1 MAGEV
6 EVDGEA
12 GEVGEAEGEVQEE
25 DGEVEGVG
33 GEAEVEEAGEAE
45 VGVEVVEAE
54 GHPGGRAAATT
65 VSMFRWNQPTPQCRL

>member
-1 MAGEV
+1 MEV
-6 EVDGEA
+6 VGKV
-12 GEVGEAEGEVQEE
+12 GEVGEAEVEVQEE

>member
-1 MAGEV
+1 MRAEGG
-6 EVDGEA
+6 VDGKV
-12 GEVGEAEGEVQEE
+12 GVVGEAEGEVQE
-25 DGEVEGVG
+25 EGVG

-45 VGVEVVEAE
+45 VGVEEVEAE